1 MAFKFKLPSFR
12 SRKTAGNK
20 DEKAE
25 KPLPLIG
32 HLPFSEQLKVLG
44 GGVAISFLIG
54 FMAVGIDYT
63 DTQNGARYLEL
74 SSNLGMLTQRLAK
87 DTAAIFSGDPD
98 AFEETDKTRQDFAAI
113 LTKLDKGENE
123 NLPPTEGVAR
133 VTLNALM
140 ARWKSTESSLDELV
154 VARPLLVTL
163 NAETNNNI
171 LSLTHKIVSS
181 APPSLAQKAER
192 LDALLEQTVNTM
204 QLVLTSGSTEDVPG
218 LEAKLDEVQKI
229 LGDWPQGGDLVA
241 QLNDNLDE
249 YHSLVDYINANAG
262 IVKTSRNAGK
272 SILDDTEIMLKQSQ
286 DLLSQYKQS
295 THGQYTGLVMG
306 LSAISLLLLMWLLF
320 KVYVNEARHRALLAE
335 EANKQTQH
343 AILRLM
349 NELSDLADGDLTVR
363 ATVTE
368 EITGAVADSINYTA
382 EELHKLVARITDAA
396 GQMGIA
402 TEDSEGIAQRLL
414 ASTQKQMEEIKGA
427 EESVQLIARSISEVD
442 AAALQAA
449 EVGRHTQQVTNQ
461 GALAVRNSIAGMD
474 GIREHIQE
482 TSKRIKRLGESSQ
495 EIGEIVDLISD
506 ITEQTN
512 VLALNAAIQAASA
525 GEAGRGFSVVA
536 EEVQRLAERSAE
548 ATKQISALVKTIQN
562 DTNDAVSAM
571 EKSTMGVVEGAKLS
585 EAAGQSLQEIEQVSN
600 QLATLI
606 SSISVST
613 QVQTEMAG
621 EVSGVMEDI
630 LGISEQTMEG
640 TRLTFDSAAK
650 LTSLAA
656 DLKDSV
662 AGFKL

>member
-1 MAFKFKLPSFR
+1 MALKLKLSSFR
-12 SRKTAGNK
+12 SRKT
-20 DEKAE
+20 EKE
-25 KPLPLIG
+25 DQPLPLIG
-32 HLPFSEQLKVLG
+32 HLPFPTQLKMLG
-44 GGVAISFLIG
+44 GGVAISFLVG

-87 DTAAIFSGDPD
+87 DTAAIFSGSKG
-98 AFEETDKTRQDFAAI
+98 AFEETEKTRQDFVAI
-113 LTKLDKGENE
+113 LNKLDKGENE
-123 NLPPTEGVAR
+123 NLPATEGPAR
-133 VTLNALM
+133 VTLNAM
-140 ARWKSTESSLDELV
+140 IARWKNTEKSLSELV
-154 VARPLLVTL
+154 FAEPLLVAL

-171 LSLTHKIVSS
+171 LSLVHQIVSK
-181 APPSLAQKAER
+181 APPQLAQKAER
-192 LDALLEQTVNTM
+192 LDGLLERVVNSM
-204 QLVLTSGSTEDVPG
+204 QMVLTSGSTAEVPD
-218 LEAKLDEVQKI
+218 LETKLDEVQKI
-229 LGDWPQGGDLVA
+229 LGDWPQGDDQIA
-241 QLNDNLDE
+241 ELNENLDE
-249 YHSLVDYINANAG
+249 YRSMVDYINANSG
-262 IVKTSRNAGK
+262 IVKDARDAGK
-272 SILDDTEIMLKQSQ
+272 GILTDSEVMLKQSQ
-286 DLLSQYKQS
+286 ELLGQYKQS
-295 THGQYTGLVMG
+295 THGRYTGLVMA
-306 LSAISLLLLMWLLF
+306 LSALSLLVLMWLLF
-320 KVYVNEARHRALLAE
+320 KVYVNEARHRALMAE
-335 EANKQTQH
+335 QSNKQTQS

-382 EELHKLVARITDAA
+382 EELHKLVKRITDASL
-396 GQMGIA
+396 QMNVA

-414 ASTQKQMEEIKGA
+414 VATQKQMEEIKGA

-442 AAALQAA
+442 TAALQAA

-571 EKSTMGVVEGAKLS
+571 EKSTIGVVEGAKLS
-585 EAAGQSLQEIEQVSN
+585 EAAGQSLQEIEQVSS

-606 SSISVST
+606 NSISVST

-621 EVSGVMEDI
+621 EVSGVMEEI

-640 TRLTFDSAAK
+640 TRQTFDSAAK

-656 DLKDSV
+656 DLKKSV

>member
-1 MAFKFKLPSFR
+1 MAFKLKLPSFG
-12 SRKTAGNK
+12 SRKTAGE
-20 DEKAE
+20 EKAV

-32 HLPFSEQLKVLG
+32 HLPFSEQLKMLG
-44 GGVAISFLIG
+44 GGVALSFLIG

-74 SSNLGMLTQRLAK
+74 ASNLGMLTQRLAK
-87 DTAAIFSGDPD
+87 DTSAIFSGQTS
-98 AFEETDKTRQDFAAI
+98 AFEQTEKTRQDFVATLA
-113 LTKLDKGENE
+113 KLDKGENE
-123 NLPPTEGVAR
+123 NLPPTEGAAR
-133 VTLNALM
+133 VTLDALM
-140 ARWKSTESSLDELV
+140 ARWKKTENSLNELV
-154 VARPLLVTL
+154 VARPLLSWLDAV
-163 NAETNNNI
+163 TNNNTLMLI
-171 LSLTHKIVSS
+171 HKIVST
-181 APPSLAQKAER
+181 APPSMSQKAER
-192 LDALLEQTVNTM
+192 LDGLLEQLVNTM
-204 QLVLTSGSTEDVPG
+204 QMVLTTGSTEDVPG
-218 LEAKLDEVQKI
+218 LQGKLDEVQK
-229 LGDWPQGGDLVA
+229 LLAEWPQGNDMIT
-241 QLNDNLDE
+241 QLSDNMDE
-249 YHSLVDYINANAG
+249 YRSMVDYINANAG
-262 IVKTSRNAGK
+262 IVKASRDAEK
-272 SILDDTEIMLKQSQ
+272 DLLDDSEIMLKQSQ
-286 DLLSQYKQS
+286 ELLSQYKQS
-295 THGQYTGLVMG
+295 THGRYTGLVMG

-320 KVYVNEARHRALLAE
+320 NVYVNEARHRALLAE
-335 EANKQTQH
+335 DSNKKTQN

-368 EITGAVADSINYTA
+368 EITGAIADSINYTA
-382 EELHKLVARITDAA
+382 DELHRLVARITDASK
-396 GQMGIA
+396 QMGVA
-402 TEDSEGIAQRLL
+402 TEDSEGIAERLL
-414 ASTQKQMEEIKGA
+414 VATQKQMEEIRSA

-442 AAALQAA
+442 AAALQAT
-449 EVGRHTQQVTNQ
+449 EVGRRTLEVTNH

-474 GIREHIQE
+474 GIREQIQE

-571 EKSTMGVVEGAKLS
+571 EKSTVGVVDGAKLS
-585 EAAGQSLQEIEQVSN
+585 ETAGQSLQEIEEVSN

-621 EVSGVMEDI
+621 EVSSVMEDI

-640 TRLTFDSAAK
+640 TRQTFDSAEK

-656 DLKDSV
+656 DLKESV

>member
-1 MAFKFKLPSFR
+1 MNMAFRLKFPSFK
-12 SRKTAGNK
+12 SRNSN
-20 DEKAE
+20 ESVE

-32 HLPFSEQLKVLG
+32 HLPFSEQLKMLG
-44 GGVAISFLIG
+44 GAVALSFLIG

-87 DTAAIFSGDPD
+87 DTAAIFSGNPGS
-98 AFEETDKTRQDFAAI
+98 FEETEKTRQDFVAI
-113 LTKLDKGENE
+113 LSKLDKGENE
-123 NLPPTEGVAR
+123 NLPATEGPAR

-140 ARWKSTESSLDELV
+140 ARWKETDKSLNQLV
-154 VARPLLVTL
+154 FAEPLLVAL

-171 LSLTHKIVSS
+171 LSLTHQIVSK
-181 APPSLAQKAER
+181 APPPLAQKAER
-192 LDALLEQTVNTM
+192 LDSLLERVVNTM
-204 QLVLTSGSTEDVPG
+204 QMVLTSGSVTDVPD
-218 LEAKLDEVQKI
+218 LEAKLNEAQKL
-229 LGDWPQGGDLVA
+229 LGEWPQGDDLIA
-241 QLNDNLDE
+241 DLNDNLDQ
-249 YHSLVDYINANAG
+249 YHAMVDYINANEG
-262 IVKTSRNAGK
+262 IVKTSRDAGK
-272 SILDDTEIMLKQSQ
+272 SILENSEIMLKQSQ
-286 DLLSQYKQS
+286 ELLSQYKQS

-320 KVYVNEARHRALLAE
+320 RVYVNEARHRALLAE
-335 EANKQTQH
+335 AANKQTQS

-382 EELHKLVARITDAA
+382 EELHKLVARITDASR
-396 GQMGIA
+396 QMGVA

-449 EVGRHTQQVTNQ
+449 EVGRRTQQVTNQ

-571 EKSTMGVVEGAKLS
+571 EKSTVGVVEGAKLS

-640 TRLTFDSAAK
+640 TRQTFDSAAK

-662 AGFKL
+662 ANFKL